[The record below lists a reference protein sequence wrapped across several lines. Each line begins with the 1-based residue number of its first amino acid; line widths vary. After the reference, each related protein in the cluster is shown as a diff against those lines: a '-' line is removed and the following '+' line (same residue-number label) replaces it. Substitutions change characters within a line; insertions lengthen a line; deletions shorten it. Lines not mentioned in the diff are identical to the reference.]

1 MLDEVKVES
10 SFDKE
15 DEGGNVFSSDG
26 EEAEDFVELNE
37 GYPGSKPDDPD
48 ADESDSDD
56 WPKQPQRKK

>member
-10 SFDKE
+10 SFNKE

-37 GYPGSKPDDPD
+37 GYPGSKPD
-48 ADESDSDD
+48 ESDSDD
-56 WPKQPQRKK
+56 RPKQPQRKK